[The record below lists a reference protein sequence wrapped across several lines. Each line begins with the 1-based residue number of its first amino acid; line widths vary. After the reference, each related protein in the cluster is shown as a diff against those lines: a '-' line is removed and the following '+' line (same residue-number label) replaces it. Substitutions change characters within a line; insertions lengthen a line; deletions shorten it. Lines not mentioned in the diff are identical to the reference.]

1 MALVV
6 TPGAS
11 NADSYADIAALDA
24 YHVARGNAA
33 WGAATNGD
41 KETAA
46 RRATGWIDAE
56 FDGRWGGYRRNGRS
70 QPLAWPRYNAY
81 DADGF
86 AISDDTIPA
95 EIVSATCEAALRE
108 LASPGSLSP
117 DVVAG
122 TIAKRKK
129 VGPLEVEYA
138 NPSGATAMTP
148 TLTVVDG
155 ILSRILVNTGGG
167 ASVDL
172 VRV

>member
-33 WGAATNGD
+33 WGAATNGN

-46 RRATGWIDAE
+46 RRATGWLDAAY
-56 FDGRWGGYRRNGRS
+56 DGRWEGYRINGRS
-70 QPLAWPRYNAY
+70 QPLAWPRLGAC
-81 DADGF
+81 DAEGYSID
-86 AISDDTIPA
+86 STTIPA
-95 EIVSATCEAALRE
+95 EVVAATCEAALRE

-117 DVVAG
+117 DVVTG

-148 TLTVVDG
+148 TLTIVDG
-155 ILSRILVNTGGG
+155 ILARLLTNTGGG